1 MLREHRG
8 HRLGLAVKL
17 ANVDALGAIFP
28 SVRLIETAN
37 AQENAPMIAVN
48 EMMGFE
54 VAADTTLWEK
64 TLGG

>member
-1 MLREHRG
+1 
-8 HRLGLAVKL
+8 VKL

-54 VAADTTLWEK
+54 VAADATLWEK